1 MNNLSM
7 NKLFL
12 LVFILS
18 LSIDSGNAQIF
29 HKDPEKKLFGKSLG
43 NKKEAKIKEPR
54 VVLKAKKEQEAKEK
68 KLKKDNAKS
77 VKMSQKRTIDIQTPE
92 VQARMKQ
99 NKKDSDIR
107 DKAKKKK
114 ATSTTKK
121 AGKKYK

>member
-12 LVFILS
+12 LMFILS
-18 LSIDSGNAQIF
+18 LSIGSGNAQIF